1 MESRDEPDPMV
12 RSTGHRRLVLAAAI
26 VPLAMIGVVLALEP
40 DARGYG
46 THEQLGLPACGA
58 REWFGIPCPAC
69 GCTTAVTRL
78 WSGDGLGALAAQP
91 FGFLVGLLLPSM
103 AAWVL
108 WVHVSGGD
116 AARRLGRVRAGRW
129 GWILV
134 ASCGLAWAWKVATGS
149 S

>member
-1 MESRDEPDPMV
+1 MESRDESATTL
-12 RSTGHRRLVLAAAI
+12 RSPGHRRLVLAAAL
-26 VPLAMIGVVLALEP
+26 VPVAMIGVVLALEP

-78 WSGDGLGALAAQP
+78 WSGDGFGAFMTQP
-91 FGFLVGLLLPSM
+91 FGFFLGLLLPAL

-108 WVHVSGGD
+108 WIHVRGGD
-116 AARRLGRVRAGRW
+116 AAQRLGRIRADRW
-129 GWILV
+129 GWTLLV
-134 ASCGLAWAWKVATGS
+134 IGGLAWAWKLAAGS
-149 S
+149 Q